1 MTATVAL
8 QPFAVSLSDGYS
20 GPSNGGRIPVEGRNG
35 RSHTLRTQPP
45 ADV

>member
-1 MTATVAL
+1 MTAKFAL
-8 QPFAVSLSDGYS
+8 QPSAVSISDGYA

-35 RSHTLRTQPP
+35 RSTALRTQPP

>member
-1 MTATVAL
+1 MTAKFAL
-8 QPFAVSLSDGYS
+8 QPSAVSTSGGYA

-35 RSHTLRTQPP
+35 RSTTLRTQPP